1 MENVETKQQDSG
13 LVTKLTSRFLGAVF
27 GYLAIGLLITA
38 GVCFGFSYF
47 VASRYTV
54 DGVISETG
62 VMVAAITAIAAAI
75 ASYIITFVNSIY
87 SLKTGKA
94 PWVGFLLYAICMG
107 LVFSVI
113 LLAGID
119 FGTIGE
125 ALGLTA
131 LAFGV
136 VFLIGYFSKSDLS
149 PLLFVAFALLI
160 CICLVSVFWFVF
172 YLINPAAFSWLDVG
186 ISVAVII
193 FCILMIAIEAN
204 RIGKI
209 VEKGQGNHNMALYC
223 AFNLYTNFLAL
234 FVRILQLVVA
244 VKGRK

>member
-1 MENVETKQQDSG
+1 MENVETKQHDSG

-47 VASRYTV
+47 VASRYAV
-54 DGVISETG
+54 DGSISDTG
-62 VMVAAITAIAAAI
+62 AKIAIITCIAALI
-75 ASYIITFVNSIY
+75 VSYIITFVNSVY

-107 LVFSVI
+107 LVFSII

-131 LAFGV
+131 LSFGV
-136 VFLIGYFSKSDLS
+136 VFLIGYFTKSDLS
-149 PLLFVAFALLI
+149 PLLLMAFALLI
-160 CICLVSVFWFVF
+160 CICLVSSFWFVF
-172 YLINPAAFSWLDVG
+172 YLINPTAFSWIDVA
-186 ISVAVII
+186 ISVAVIV
-193 FCILMIAIEAN
+193 FCILMIAFEAN

-223 AFNLYTNFLAL
+223 AFNLYTSLIAL
-234 FVRILQLVVA
+234 FVRILRLIVIL
-244 VKGRK
+244 KGRK